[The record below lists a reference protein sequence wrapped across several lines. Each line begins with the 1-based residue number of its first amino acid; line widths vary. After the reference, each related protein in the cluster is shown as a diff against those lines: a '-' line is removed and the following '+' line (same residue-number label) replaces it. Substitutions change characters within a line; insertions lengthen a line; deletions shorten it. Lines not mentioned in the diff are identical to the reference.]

1 MSNHTIILPEQTYKV
16 LLEVARQQ
24 GITPENWIAAQLS
37 KERVLPNTT
46 PTPEPLLS
54 ELTGDLI
61 GAIDSQA
68 VAMESPSRLSMTEIS
83 RLPVAERHK
92 ILAPYIAGT
101 AEDFL
106 NDPELTEF
114 SVLDGEDWDLED
126 EES

>member
-16 LLEVARQQ
+16 LLEVAREQ
-24 GITPENWIAAQLS
+24 GLTPENWIAAQLP
-37 KERVLPNTT
+37 KERVVPNAT
-46 PTPEPLLS
+46 PMPEPMLS
-54 ELTGDLI
+54 ELTEDLI

-68 VAMESPSRLSMTEIS
+68 VAMESPTRLSMGEIA

-92 ILAPYIAGT
+92 ILAPYIAAT

-114 SVLDGEDWDLED
+114 SVLDGEDWELED
-126 EES
+126 E